1 MPQWL
6 PSGLGVVVGV
16 WGQRGERW
24 RKVWEGSG
32 SYPLSP
38 AENLCFFL
46 LYILGLLQF
55 HLDKKPLTKNRKP
68 LKPLHNTRLPP
79 TYFIEL

>member
-24 RKVWEGSG
+24 REVWEGSG
-32 SYPLSP
+32 PHPLSP

-46 LYILGLLQF
+46 LYILGLLPF
-55 HLDKKPLTKNRKP
+55 HLDKKPLNKNRKP
-68 LKPLHNTRLPP
+68 LKPLHSTRLPP